1 MAYRVVIVE
10 DHRIMREGVKALLE
24 RSGEFAVIGE
34 ADTGTEGVG
43 LAQETH
49 ADIAIV
55 DIGLPGLNGIEGHAR
70 DPAPCAKHKGGYPF
84 DV

>member
-43 LAQETH
+43 LAQEAH

-55 DIGLPGLNGIEGHAR
+55 DIGFAGA
-70 DPAPCAKHKGGYPF
+70 
-84 DV
+84 